1 MPDKWII
8 FYQCKVLFSVLW
20 VSVTVNEGRFCQH
33 WFDLIRLVEFMSI
46 ACGVGGNISL
56 RWLIVL
62 DSLSFPFAQIIF
74 LCNRFACL
82 GLPKTCICILWV
94 LGAYI
99 AHWVTVTWVMRTDS
113 FVDTRTLFFLFSASC
128 QLRKISFVVFAWLV
142 IGIAFFIRP
151 ETMTELRD
159 APGEWR
165 KETLESGFQM
175 E

>member
-1 MPDKWII
+1 MSWVAKDVYLYLVGAGRLYCSLGHSHMSHGHRFFCRYPYII
-8 FYQCKVLFSVLW
+8 
-20 VSVTVNEGRFCQH
+20 
-33 WFDLIRLVEFMSI
+33 
-46 ACGVGGNISL
+46 
-56 RWLIVL
+56 
-62 DSLSFPFAQIIF
+62 
-74 LCNRFACL
+74 
-82 GLPKTCICILWV
+82 
-94 LGAYI
+94 
-99 AHWVTVTWVMRTDS
+99 
-113 FVDTRTLFFLFSASC
+113 FLFSASC